1 MKIVEA
7 LKIGFRRRLICWVL
21 RRRQWKLAKAYNRV
35 AANLLL
41 SEHHELG
48 EKIREL
54 GDRQWEKV
62 YADFVKVYANF
73 E

>member
-1 MKIVEA
+1 MKILDAIKVG
-7 LKIGFRRRLICWVL
+7 LKLRLICWVL
-21 RRRQWKLAKAYNRV
+21 RRRQWKLSQAYNRV

-41 SEHHELG
+41 SENHELG

-62 YADFVKVYANF
+62 YEDFV
-73 E
+73 